1 MVIIKKVNI
10 GLIGYRFM
18 GKAHSFGI
26 QAAPFFFKN
35 GIQPVKKVI
44 CGRAEHLVKQA
55 AEEFGWEEYCTD
67 WEKVVSRDDIDAID
81 VATPTNLH
89 KDIAIAALKAGKHV
103 FCEKPLALSA
113 QQAKEMYDAAEKSGL
128 VHMLGH
134 NYRRVPAIALAKKM
148 IEEGKLGKIYHFRGV
163 YLQDWI
169 MDPNFPLTWQLDVN
183 AAGGGPHVD
192 LNSHIV
198 DLSRFLVGELDSV
211 VGMQETFI
219 KSRPKAAVGEKLN
232 TMLTADGTNASEYAD
247 VTVDDMSAFLARFK
261 NGAVGV
267 FEASRFAGGRKNFER
282 IEINGSKGT
291 LVFNFERM
299 NELEYWSREDDLEVQ
314 GFRTIMVTEGCH
326 PYISAW
332 WPAGHIIG
340 YENTFVNQF
349 ADFFECIRDNKKAQ
363 PSFYDGWKNC
373 QVLDAVKKSVASKTW
388 EKVDV

>member
-1 MVIIKKVNI
+1 MKKINI

-26 QAAPFFFKN
+26 EAAPFFFKN

-55 AEEFGWEEYCTD
+55 AQEFGWEEYCTD
-67 WEKVVSRDDIDAID
+67 WEKVIRRDDIDVID

-89 KDIAIAALKAGKHV
+89 KDISIAAVKAGKHV
-103 FCEKPLALSA
+103 FCEKPMALSA
-113 QQAKEMYDAAEKSGL
+113 KEAREMLDAAEKAGV

-169 MDPNFPLTWQLDVN
+169 MDPDFPVTWQLDKKI
-183 AAGGGPHVD
+183 AGAGPHWD

-198 DLSRFLVGELDSV
+198 DLARFLVGELDKV
-211 VGMQETFI
+211 IGMEETFI
-219 KSRPKAAVGEKLN
+219 KRRPKAAVGETLN
-232 TMLTADGTNASEYAD
+232 TMLTADGKVETEFAD
-247 VTVDDMSAFLARFK
+247 VTVDDTTAFLAKFK
-261 NGAVGV
+261 SGALGT
-267 FEASRFAGGRKNFER
+267 FEASRFAGGRKNYER
-282 IEINGSKGT
+282 VEINGSKGT

-340 YENTFVNQF
+340 YENTFVNEF
-349 ADFFECIRDNKKAQ
+349 ADFFKCIKENTKAQ
-363 PSFYDGWKNC
+363 PNFYDGWKNM
-373 QVLDAVKKSVASKTW
+373 QVLDAVTKSIKTLTW
-388 EKVDV
+388 ENVDDQ

>member
-1 MVIIKKVNI
+1 MKKINI

-26 QAAPFFFKN
+26 EAAPFFFKN

-67 WEKVVSRDDIDAID
+67 WEKVVRRDDIDVID

-89 KDIAIAALKAGKHV
+89 KDIAVAAVKAGKHV
-103 FCEKPLALSA
+103 FCEKPLALNA
-113 QQAKEMYDAAEKSGL
+113 EEAREMLDAAEKAG
-128 VHMLGH
+128 VIHMLGH

-169 MDPNFPLTWQLDVN
+169 MDPSFPVTWHLDKKI
-183 AAGGGPHVD
+183 AGAGPHAD

-198 DLSRFLVGELDSV
+198 DLARFLVGELDKV
-211 VGMQETFI
+211 IGMEETFI
-219 KSRPKAAVGEKLN
+219 KRRPKSAVGETLN
-232 TMLTADGTNASEYAD
+232 TMLTADGKVETEYED
-247 VTVDDMSAFLARFK
+247 VTVDDTTAFLAKFK
-261 NGAVGV
+261 NGALGT
-267 FEASRFAGGRKNFER
+267 FEASRFAGGRKNYER

-299 NELEYWSREDDLEVQ
+299 NELEYWSKEDDLEVQ

-340 YENTFVNQF
+340 YENTFVNEF
-349 ADFFECIRDNKKAQ
+349 ADFFKCIKENTKAY
-363 PSFYDGWKNC
+363 PNFYDGWKNT
-373 QVLDAVKKSVASKTW
+373 QVLDAVAKSIKTLTW
-388 EKVDV
+388 ENVDI

>member
-1 MVIIKKVNI
+1 MKKINI

-26 QAAPFFFKN
+26 DAAPFFFKH

-44 CGRAEHLVKQA
+44 CGRTEHLVKQA

-67 WEKVVSRDDIDAID
+67 WEEVVKREDIDVID
-81 VATPTNLH
+81 IATPTYLH
-89 KDIAIAALKAGKHV
+89 RDIAIAAVKSGKHV
-103 FCEKPLALSA
+103 FCEKPLALCA
-113 QQAKEMYDAAEKSGL
+113 KEAKEMLEAAEEAGV

-169 MDPNFPLTWQLDVN
+169 MDPGFPLTWQLDKKL
-183 AAGGGPHVD
+183 AGAGPHVD

-198 DLSRFLVGELDSV
+198 DLARFLVGELDKV
-211 VGMQETFI
+211 IGMEETFI
-219 KSRPKAAVGEKLN
+219 KKRPKAAVGEKLS
-232 TMLTADGTNASEYAD
+232 TMLTADGKVETEYVD
-247 VTVDDMSAFLARFK
+247 VEVDDTMAFLAKFK
-261 NGAVGV
+261 NGAVGT
-267 FEASRFAGGRKNFER
+267 FEASRFAGGRKNHER

-299 NELEYWSREDDLEVQ
+299 NELEYWSNEDDLEVQ

-332 WPAGHIIG
+332 WPAGHVIG
-340 YENTFVNQF
+340 YENTFVNEF
-349 ADFFECIRDNKKAQ
+349 ADFFKCIKENSKAH
-363 PSFYDGWKNC
+363 PDFYDGFKNA
-373 QVLDAVKKSVASKTW
+373 QVLDAVTKSIKTLTW
-388 EKVDV
+388 ESADG